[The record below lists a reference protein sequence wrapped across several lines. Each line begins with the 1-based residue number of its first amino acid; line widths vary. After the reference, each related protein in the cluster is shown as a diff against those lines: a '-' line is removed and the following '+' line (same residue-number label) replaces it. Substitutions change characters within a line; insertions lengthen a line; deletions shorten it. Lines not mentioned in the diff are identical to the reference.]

1 MKIRKNN
8 LIINNKSQILLFLFN
23 KGEILFFMKNNY
35 FIINLEKH
43 KNIKSIDDFKK
54 SKPMN
59 QKKYKN

>member
-1 MKIRKNN
+1 MKK
-8 LIINNKSQILLFLFN
+8 
-23 KGEILFFMKNNY
+23 NY